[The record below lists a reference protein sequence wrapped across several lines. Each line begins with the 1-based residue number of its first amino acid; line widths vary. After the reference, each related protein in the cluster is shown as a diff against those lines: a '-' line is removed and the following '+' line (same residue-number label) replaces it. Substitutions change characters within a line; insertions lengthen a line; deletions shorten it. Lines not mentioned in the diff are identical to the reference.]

1 VIKARSGNSL
11 IFGLSRM
18 NIERLKQGSPIA
30 IDCAELGHPNLHI
43 LIMYGET
50 ELAIIHELEG
60 VMNDGQADS
69 LS

>member
-1 VIKARSGNSL
+1 
-11 IFGLSRM
+11 M